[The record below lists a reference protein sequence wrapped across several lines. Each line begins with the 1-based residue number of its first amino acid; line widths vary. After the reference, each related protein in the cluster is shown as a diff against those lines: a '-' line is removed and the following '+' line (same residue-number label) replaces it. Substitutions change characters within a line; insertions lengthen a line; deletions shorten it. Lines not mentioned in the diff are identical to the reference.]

1 MNWFVDTI
9 IGKAVGIIQAAVD
22 LLDKIGGKLP
32 SAISIVIFNPMKIM
46 LHSIIIMLK
55 LPFIQFFIG
64 IVDILLN
71 IPKFFKRI
79 SDSLMYICKVIEKI
93 LRQFL
98 APIYEGARI
107 AKNTAEAAKWAYEKA
122 QEAANWISSNFG
134 GGSLGGVQKLLYKNK
149 YELNIMIKKR
159 DELYKFKVIDYSLL
173 DKLNKLINEKEKRI
187 KKLNKLLL
195 KYDKLKQKKL
205 TYKTKKL

>member
-1 MNWFVDTI
+1 M
-9 IGKAVGIIQAAVD
+9 KKHA
-22 LLDKIGGKLP
+22 K
-32 SAISIVIFNPMKIM
+32 SACFFYA
-46 LHSIIIMLK
+46 IIIMLK
-55 LPFIQFFIG
+55 LPFIQFFLG

-71 IPKFFKRI
+71 IPKFFKKI
-79 SDSLMYICKVIEKI
+79 SDSLMYICKVVEKI
-93 LRQFL
+93 LRAFL
-98 APIYEGARI
+98 APIYEAARI
-107 AKNTAEAAKWAYEKA
+107 AKAAADAAAAVYRAA
-122 QEAANWISSNFG
+122 QAAISWVSSFG
-134 GGSLGGVQKLLYKNK
+134 GGTLGGVQKLLYKNK